1 MLFCAALAIFFL
13 SIFTPLW
20 LALSTT
26 VCVIMHPRVLLG
38 EAWGVH
44 DPPPLHSPCK
54 PFLVTLNKTQHEV
67 RNDNLVSTL
76 YLTQCDP
83 PLEKSWLCAWCTCI
97 FRRLLVQ
104 ATTNGLFKFDPS
116 TGLTTFCF
124 FFMYKPIKYY
134 YFYFYHYNFQ
144 ELDVVEK

>member
-26 VCVIMHPRVLLG
+26 VCVIMHSRVSLG
-38 EAWGVH
+38 EVLGRAW
-44 DPPPLHSPCK
+44 PPPLPSPCK
-54 PFLVTLNKTQHEV
+54 PFLVTLNITQHEV

-76 YLTQCDP
+76 CLTQCDP
-83 PLEKSWLCAWCTCI
+83 P
-97 FRRLLVQ
+97 FRKILVMLVMYKHLQLLVQ

-116 TGLTTFCF
+116 TGLTTFC